1 MIEAAKE
8 RVSDMNRERNDETDQ
23 SGCVPGQITDRSLP
37 VSTCWNRS
45 GFSAHWS
52 RSGRSEKLGRGKAG
66 ISDSIHF
73 LKLAGYIET
82 RTIEGRIS
90 GADLAD
96 YNYDELEARA
106 SEKGIRL
113 MQGKSD

>member
-1 MIEAAKE
+1 
-8 RVSDMNRERNDETDQ
+8 MNRDEMMKRIRADAFPANNG
-23 SGCVPGQITDRSLP
+23 SVL
-37 VSTCWNRS
+37 TCINLLNRS
-45 GFSAHWS
+45 GFSP
-52 RSGRSEKLGRGKAG
+52 
-66 ISDSIHF
+66 
-73 LKLAGYIET
+73 YIET

-113 MQGKSD
+113 MQGSLTDECVKV